1 LTPHFCFILY
11 PVSPL
16 PQKEVSQTFEPSEDS
31 RSQEHSQNL
40 RRILLATFGG
50 LLLLLILGGLDA
62 LVSVRKLG
70 HIEQEVN
77 RRFTA
82 HSHALSAIVIS
93 VHVYDDQME
102 QYLLQE
108 QTAQHVT
115 MPFEVVSRSDEVHA
129 ALLQYPSDQEMEEQL
144 LMKELERKLVEQE
157 NSFAAVS
164 AWNAEDRHQFAHK
177 FIGEQLIPQRMHIL
191 QVSEQISL
199 LNGRKLGEEKEA
211 LAANFRSVQT
221 RLQWMVMLALTAGIL
236 LSLVSGLYI
245 LRLER
250 QGRQRYQVLMR
261 SRQEL
266 EGLSARLVEV
276 QEEERRSISRELHD
290 EVGQTL
296 GALLVDLGQLAK
308 LAAPEDSV
316 IQEQIIHI
324 KSVAES
330 TVKSIRDIALLL
342 RPPMLDDLGLAPAL
356 EWQAREVSRRSE
368 MEVEVHS
375 ENVSEE
381 LQDEIKVCIYRLV
394 QEALNNAATHAAAR
408 NAKVTVTQG
417 ADKIS
422 VEVADNGHG
431 FDPARQRGMGI
442 LGMEERVKRLGGTL
456 TIQSAP
462 GKDTT
467 VKAELPIHPADSPLA
482 R

>member
-1 LTPHFCFILY
+1 LISHFCFILY

-16 PQKEVSQTFEPSEDS
+16 SQKKVSQTFEPSEDS

-40 RRILLATFGG
+40 RRILLAAFGG

-62 LVSVRKLG
+62 LVSVRKLS

-82 HSHALSAIVIS
+82 HSQALSAIVIS

-102 QYLLQE
+102 QYLLEEEKGE
-108 QTAQHVT
+108 QATNAFD
-115 MPFEVVSRSDEVHA
+115 PISRSAEIHA
-129 ALLQYPSDQEMEEQL
+129 ALLRYPIDQEREEQL
-144 LMKELERKLVEQE
+144 LMQELEQRLAEQE
-157 NSFAAVS
+157 NSFAAALTWS
-164 AWNAEDRHQFAHK
+164 SQDRHQRARH
-177 FIGEQLIPQRMHIL
+177 FIGEEFIPQRMHIL
-191 QVSEQISL
+191 QVSEQIAL
-199 LNGRKLGEEKEA
+199 LNGRKLGEQKEA
-211 LAANFRSVQT
+211 LAVNFRSVQT
-221 RLQWMVMLALTAGIL
+221 RIQWMVTLALTAGIF

-245 LRLER
+245 MRLER
-250 QGRQRYQVLMR
+250 QGRQRYQALVR
-261 SRQEL
+261 TTQEL

-296 GALLVDLGQLAK
+296 GAMLVELGQLAI
-308 LAAPEDSV
+308 LAAPEDRV
-316 IQEQIIHI
+316 IQGQITHI

-330 TVKSIRDIALLL
+330 AVKSIRDIALLL
-342 RPPMLDDLGLAPAL
+342 RPPMLDDLGLVPAL

-381 LQDEIKVCIYRLV
+381 LPDEIKVCIYRLV
-394 QEALNNAATHAAAR
+394 QEALNNAAAHAAAR
-408 NAKVTVTQG
+408 NAKLTVIQR

-422 VEVADNGHG
+422 VEVTDDGNG
-431 FDPARQRGMGI
+431 FDPERQRGMGI
-442 LGMEERVKRLGGTL
+442 LGMEERVRRLGGTL
-456 TIQSAP
+456 TMRSAP
-462 GKDTT
+462 GKGTS
-467 VKAELPIHPADSPLA
+467 VKAELPVRAANPL
-482 R
+482 